1 MKKFLICAL
10 SVGML
15 LTACSEDE
23 EDVKVVDFESATLVA
38 STGGNP
44 NTYTNI
50 LWGMERAT
58 DNGSGTK
65 EFSGTIYSQL
75 GTNFC
80 TYYALSYGYDTWGG
94 WAVSSNRNLSSTE
107 YTNQFSVQAS
117 SANKF
122 AVGYYMNY
130 YGTDVPNV
138 TFDMAVNVK
147 SADMTNTVISYDYC
161 SNAILPD
168 FYYNIIVE
176 GYLGTTK
183 TGTLTVNLTDVSDW
197 KRVDFSSLGKV
208 DKLTFTPD
216 SNDVGDWGIN
226 VPTYFCLDNLRYTL

>member
-1 MKKFLICAL
+1 MKKFLIYAL
-10 SVGML
+10 SFGLL

-58 DNGSGTK
+58 DNGEGK
-65 EFSGTIYSQL
+65 EFSGTLYSQL
-75 GTNFC
+75 GANFC
-80 TYYALSYGYDTWGG
+80 SYYALSYGYDAWVG
-94 WAVSSNRNLSSTE
+94 WAISSNRDLSSTQ

-122 AVGYYMNY
+122 AVGYYIDY
-130 YGTDVPNV
+130 YETDVPNIS
-138 TFDMAVNVK
+138 FDMAVNIK
-147 SADMTNTVISYDYC
+147 SADMAHTVISYDYC
-161 SNAILPD
+161 SNSTLTG
-168 FYYNIIVE
+168 FYYSIIVE

-216 SNDVGDWGIN
+216 SNDVGEWGMN
-226 VPTYFCLDNLRYTL
+226 VPSYFCLDNLRYTL